1 MKKTKGEKIF
11 NVINVTIMLILF
23 VVFIFPYVII
33 ISASF
38 SSELALA
45 KFGPGL
51 FIRDFS
57 LASYK
62 YIFSAG
68 SVIARALGVS
78 VYITVLTTVL
88 SVLINAMLAYPL
100 SRRGFVG
107 KKFFNVYIVITMLFG
122 GGMVPFYLLIEKLN
136 LLNNLWSLVLPVVTS
151 AWNVI
156 LLRNYFA
163 ALPESLEEA
172 ARIEGAG
179 SLQILFRIYIP
190 LSMSVIA
197 TVALF
202 SAVNQWNS
210 WTTARL
216 FLDPNH
222 SHLYPIQYVIRN
234 MINNM
239 NAIAG
244 SGGGGGSSNVPQI
257 GVQNAAII
265 VATLPIICVYPF
277 LQKYF
282 INGTIVGAVKE

>member
-1 MKKTKGEKIF
+1 MIKSKGEKIF
-11 NVINVTIMLILF
+11 NVVNITVMLVLF
-23 VVFIFPYVII
+23 AVFVFPYVII
-33 ISASF
+33 VSASL
-38 SSELALA
+38 SGEQALA
-45 KFGPGL
+45 KYGPGMW
-51 FIRDFS
+51 IRDFS

-62 YIFSAG
+62 YIFSSG
-68 SVIARALGVS
+68 STIIRSLGVS
-78 VYITVLTTVL
+78 VYITVVTTAL
-88 SVLINAMLAYPL
+88 SVLLNAMLAYPL
-100 SRRGFVG
+100 SRQGFFG
-107 KKFFNVYIVITMLFG
+107 KKFFNVYVVFTMLFG

-136 LLNNLWSLVLPVVTS
+136 LLNNLWSLILPVVMS

-163 ALPESLEEA
+163 SLPDSLEEA

-179 SLQILFRIYIP
+179 SMKILFTIYIP

-210 WTTARL
+210 WTTTRM
-216 FLDPNH
+216 FIDPNH
-222 SHLYPIQYVIRN
+222 SELYPIQFVIRN
-234 MINNM
+234 MIINM
-239 NAIAG
+239 DSISNGA
-244 SGGGGGSSNVPQI
+244 GGGSSNVPQI

-265 VATLPIICVYPF
+265 VATLPIVCVYPF

>member
-1 MKKTKGEKIF
+1 MIKSKGEKVF
-11 NVINVTIMLILF
+11 NVINVLVMLILF
-23 VVFIFPYVII
+23 AVFVFPYIII
-33 ISASF
+33 IS
-38 SSELALA
+38 SSLSGEQALA
-45 KFGPGL
+45 KYGPGML
-51 FIRDFS
+51 IRDFS
-57 LASYK
+57 FASYK

-68 SVIARALGVS
+68 STVVKALGIS
-78 VYITVLTTVL
+78 VYITVVTTVL

-100 SRRGFVG
+100 SRHGFVG
-107 KKFFNVYIVITMLFG
+107 KKFFNVYIIITMLFG

-136 LLNNLWSLVLPVVTS
+136 LLNNLWSLILPVVTS

-163 ALPESLEEA
+163 ALPDSLEEA
-172 ARIEGAG
+172 ARVEGAG
-179 SLQILFRIYIP
+179 SMRILFGIYIP

-216 FLDPNH
+216 FIDPNH
-222 SHLYPIQYVIRN
+222 SELYPIQYVIRN
-234 MINNM
+234 MIINM
-239 NAIAG
+239 DSISSGA
-244 SGGGGGSSNVPQI
+244 GGGASNVPQI